1 MRAGGFGGVTLARH
15 RVVCTRALPP
25 AVHARLD
32 RFFEVS
38 WAGFDSGDPQAN
50 GQPEIHTAPQID
62 ARMNPQTNPY
72 VSAEVALPTDFSGVS
87 ALLIDESL
95 RVDARLLARLP
106 MLRAVCSVGPA
117 HRHLDLGSLTQA
129 GIIATNTPA
138 LDDDE
143 AAGVAAENLIAAF
156 GFGRLGGYPANLLNQ
171 DLACMGCCL

>member
-1 MRAGGFGGVTLARH
+1 MRAGGFGGLTLARH

-32 RFFEVS
+32 RFFDVS
-38 WAGFDSGDPQAN
+38 WVGVGTGDPQTDRHSAS
-50 GQPEIHTAPQID
+50 QID
-62 ARMNPQTNPY
+62 AQTNPC
-72 VSAEVALPTDFSGVS
+72 VSADVAFPTDFSGVS

-95 RVDARLLARLP
+95 CVDARLLARLP
-106 MLRAVCSVGPA
+106 LLRAVCSVGPA
-117 HRHLDLGSLTQA
+117 HRHLDLDTLTQA

-138 LDDDE
+138 LEDDV
-143 AAGVAAENLIAAF
+143 AASVAAENLIAAF